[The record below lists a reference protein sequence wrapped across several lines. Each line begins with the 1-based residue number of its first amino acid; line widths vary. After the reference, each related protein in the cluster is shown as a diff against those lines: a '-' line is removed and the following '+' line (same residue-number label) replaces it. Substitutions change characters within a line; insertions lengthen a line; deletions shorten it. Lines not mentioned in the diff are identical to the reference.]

1 MRIIRIFLRVI
12 RRSFSR
18 ISRLYY
24 LSNSE
29 RYVNHLRKCGVLIGS
44 NNTFHPKSTSIDLT
58 RPSLITIG
66 SNCYMNNNFTLL
78 THDWVSHVF
87 LYSGRDLINSS
98 GKVTIGDNVS
108 FGINVTILK
117 GVKIGNN
124 VFIGAGSIVTK
135 DIPSNC
141 IAVGAPC
148 KPIMTLDEYYLK
160 RKQASLAEAQEYALS
175 IKERYG
181 RNPRVE
187 DFWEEFPLF
196 CSGSDVDK
204 YPSLP
209 IKAQLGPS
217 YSRFVSSHKA
227 IFANYDAFINS
238 IDIK

>member
-1 MRIIRIFLRVI
+1 MNISKTIISLTKRFI
-12 RRSFSR
+12 SK
-18 ISRLYY
+18 ISRMYFT
-24 LSNSE
+24 SNSK
-29 RYVNHLRKCGVLIGS
+29 RYINHLRKRGVSVGS
-44 NNTFHPKSTSIDLT
+44 NCIFHPKSTSIDMT

-66 SNCYMNNNFTLL
+66 SNCYMNDNFTLL

-87 LYSGRDLINSS
+87 IYSGRDFVNSS

-117 GVKIGNN
+117 GVVIGDN

-141 IAVGAPC
+141 VAVGVPC
-148 KPIMTLDEYYLK
+148 KPIMSLDEYYEK
-160 RKQASLAEAQEYALS
+160 RKKASLNEAKEYALS

-181 RNPRVE
+181 RNPVVD

-196 CSGSDVDK
+196 CSGSDVEK

-227 IFANYDAFINS
+227 LYDSFDAFIES
-238 IDIK
+238 LDSD